1 MKLIIK
7 RANYYHTIVED
18 KHGKGYWLLE
28 HFRQKGVNLEAFIAF
43 PLGGGKSQMDFV
55 VDDVE
60 KLRQASVEAGI
71 QLTGPKRAFM
81 AQGDDEVGAIVDLH
95 QKLTAAEINIHAGS
109 GLSGGAGTF
118 CYLFWVNPDDYE
130 NAALALGI

>member
-1 MKLIIK
+1 VKLTIK

-28 HFRQKGVNLEAFIAF
+28 HFRQKGVNLKAFVAF
-43 PLGGGKSQMDFV
+43 PLGGGKSQLDFV
-55 VDDVE
+55 VEDVE
-60 KLRQASVEAGI
+60 LLRQAALEAGI
-71 QLTGPKRAFM
+71 ELTGPKRAFI

-95 QKLTAAEINIHAGS
+95 RKLTAAEINIHAGS

-118 CYLFWVNPDDYE
+118 CYLFWVKSDDYE
-130 NAALALGI
+130 KAARALGI

>member
-1 MKLIIK
+1 MTLSIK

-28 HFRQKGVNLEAFIAF
+28 HFRQKGVDLEAFVAF

-55 VDDVE
+55 VRDVE
-60 KLRQASVEAGI
+60 MLRQAALEARI
-71 QLTGPKRAFM
+71 ALTGPKRAFM
-81 AQGDDEVGAIVDLH
+81 AQGDDEVGAIVELH

-109 GLSGGAGTF
+109 GLSGGSGTF
-118 CYLFWVNPDDYE
+118 CYLFWVKSEKYE
-130 NAALALGI
+130 EAAKALGV